1 MGRIGTPIKA
11 SHCRPMYGARACSSR
26 NAWGAVLRPI
36 ALCHDTAY
44 PNRIEIAVLL
54 AGEALRVEQFD
65 NRPGELSAG
74 PQV

>member
-1 MGRIGTPIKA
+1 LLYA
-11 SHCRPMYGARACSSR
+11 D
-26 NAWGAVLRPI
+26 
-36 ALCHDTAY
+36 DTAY